1 MSRATAHRCTD
12 MHDDGL
18 QARFDHLVRWLD
30 ELRSISL
37 YWAGQ
42 PLQVD
47 TKSDGS
53 PVTQADR
60 AIESVLRAKIR
71 MHHPSDAILGEEHGD
86 ESGSSGWRWIIDPI
100 DGTASFIRGIPLWGT
115 LVGLEQRTSGGE
127 PVVVAGIADYPAL
140 GERIEASSP
149 DEAWWTRADHRQRC
163 RVAPGRPLHAATI
176 CTTSAEYFR
185 SSNRLDLWSRLGRA
199 AGSLRGWS
207 DCSALLLLCTG
218 RVDAVVEPV
227 MHPWDIGPFAAIL
240 PACGAV
246 WTSLTGELTHLGGS
260 VVAAASDEL
269 HSQLL
274 RLDELRPTDRL

>member
-1 MSRATAHRCTD
+1 

-37 YWAGQ
+37 HWARQ

-60 AIESVLRAKIR
+60 AIESALRSKIR
-71 MHHPSDAILGEEHGD
+71 MHHPHDAILGEEHGD
-86 ESGSSGWRWIIDPI
+86 EPGSSNWRWIIDPI

-115 LVGLEQRTSGGE
+115 LVGLEHRTERGE
-127 PVVVAGIADYPAL
+127 PVMVAGVADYPAL

-149 DEAWWTRADHRQRC
+149 DAAWWTRADQRQRC
-163 RVAPGRPLHAATI
+163 RVAPPRPLHAATI
-176 CTTSAEYFR
+176 CTTSTEYFR

-240 PACGAV
+240 PACGAE
-246 WTSLTGELTHLGGS
+246 WTSLAGERTHLSGS
-260 VVAAASDEL
+260 LMAATSTDLLA
-269 HSQLL
+269 QLL
-274 RLDELRPTDRL
+274 TLDELRSNDGL